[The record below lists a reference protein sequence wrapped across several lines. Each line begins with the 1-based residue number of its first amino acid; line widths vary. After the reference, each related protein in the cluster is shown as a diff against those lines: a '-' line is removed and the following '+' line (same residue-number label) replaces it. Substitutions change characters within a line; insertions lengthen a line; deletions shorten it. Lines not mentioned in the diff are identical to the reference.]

1 MFMTV
6 GPPFGSRRPL
16 AKLLLSARFVTSR
29 TALKRQIHLKTY
41 TNNNRIK
48 CDDEFA
54 SLKEWASMNVDFWKD
69 KYPAGIAADINPD
82 EYQNIQAVLKQSCQ
96 RFADKPAFSNLGKT
110 ITYGE
115 LYELSGAFAAYL
127 QQHTDLKPG
136 DRIAVQL
143 PNVLQYPIAVFGA
156 IRAGLIVVNTNPLY
170 TAREMEHQFNDSGAT
185 ALVCLANMAHLAE
198 KVVPKTAVKHVIVTE
213 VGDLLPPLKRL
224 LINSVIK
231 YVKKMVPAYHLPQ
244 AVKFNDVLAKGHGR
258 AVNDASPVSSDV
270 AVLQYTG
277 GTTGVAKG
285 AMLTH
290 RNLVANMLQCK
301 ALMGSNL
308 NEGSEILITPLP
320 LYHIYAFTFHCM
332 AMMLIGNH
340 NILISNPRD
349 LPSMVK
355 ELSKWKFSGFVG
367 LNTLFVALCNNE
379 GFRKLDFSALKV
391 TLSGGMALQLAAAER
406 WKAVTGCNICEG
418 YGMTETSPVA
428 TVNPIQ
434 KIQIGTIGIPMP
446 STLCKVI
453 TDDGVELALGEV
465 GELCVKGPQVMKGY
479 WQREDATAEILDREG
494 WLKTGDIAIIQPDGY
509 LRIVDRKKDM
519 ILVSGFNVYPNEL
532 EDVLTTLPGVLQCAA
547 IGVPD
552 EKSGEHIKLFI
563 VVKPGATLTKEQV
576 MEHMRANVT
585 GYKVPKAVEFRDVLP
600 TTNVGKILRR
610 ELRDEELKK
619 LGLKK

>member
-1 MFMTV
+1 M
-6 GPPFGSRRPL
+6 
-16 AKLLLSARFVTSR
+16 
-29 TALKRQIHLKTY
+29 IEH
-41 TNNNRIK
+41 
-48 CDDEFA
+48 
-54 SLKEWASMNVDFWKD
+54 FWKD
-69 KYPAGIAADINPD
+69 KYPAGVTADINPD
-82 EYQNIQAVLKQSCQ
+82 EFPNIQAVLKQSCQ

-115 LYELSGAFAAYL
+115 LYTLSGAFAAWL

-143 PNVLQYPIAVFGA
+143 PNVLQYPVAVFGA
-156 IRAGLIVVNTNPLY
+156 MRAGLIVVNTNPLY
-170 TAREMEHQFNDSGAT
+170 TARELEHQFNDSGAK

-198 KVVPKTAVKHVIVTE
+198 KVVPKTQVKHVIVTE
-213 VGDLLPPLKRL
+213 VADLLPPLKRL

-231 YVKKMVPAYHLPQ
+231 YVKKMVPAYHLPG
-244 AVKFNDVLAKGHGR
+244 AVRFNDALALGKGG
-258 AVNDASPVSSDV
+258 AVTEANPQSGDV

-290 RNLVANMLQCK
+290 RNLVANMLQCR

-308 NEGSEILITPLP
+308 HEGCEILITPLP

-340 NILISNPRD
+340 NVLISNPRD
-349 LPSMVK
+349 LPAMVK
-355 ELSKWKFSGFVG
+355 ELGKWKFSGFVG

-379 GFRKLDFSALKV
+379 TFRNLDFSALKI
-391 TLSGGMALQLAAAER
+391 TLSGGMALQQSVAER
-406 WKAVTGCNICEG
+406 WKTVTGCAICEG

-428 TVNPIQ
+428 AVNPTSANQ
-434 KIQIGTIGIPMP
+434 LGTIGIPVP
-446 STLCKVI
+446 STLCKIV
-453 TDDGVELALGEV
+453 DDNGQELPLGEV
-465 GELCVKGPQVMKGY
+465 GELCIKGPQVMKGY
-479 WQREDATAEILDREG
+479 WQREDATAEIIDSNG
-494 WLKTGDIAIIQPDGY
+494 WLKTGDIALIQPDGY
-509 LRIVDRKKDM
+509 MRIVDRKKDM

-532 EDVLTTLPGVLQCAA
+532 EDVLAALPGVLQCAA
-547 IGVPD
+547 IGIPD
-552 EKSGEHIKLFI
+552 EKSGEVIKVFI
-563 VVKPGATLTKEQV
+563 VVKPGMTLTKEQV

-585 GYKVPKAVEFRDVLP
+585 GYKVPKAIEFRDALP

-619 LGLKK
+619 QGLKKIA

>member
-1 MFMTV
+1 M
-6 GPPFGSRRPL
+6 
-16 AKLLLSARFVTSR
+16 
-29 TALKRQIHLKTY
+29 IE
-41 TNNNRIK
+41 N
-48 CDDEFA
+48 
-54 SLKEWASMNVDFWKD
+54 FWKD
-69 KYPAGIAADINPD
+69 KYPAGITAEINPD
-82 EYQNIQAVLKQSCQ
+82 EFPNIQAVLKQSCQ
-96 RFADKPAFSNLGKT
+96 RFANKPAFSNLGKT

-115 LYELSGAFAAYL
+115 LYALSGAFAAWL

-143 PNVLQYPIAVFGA
+143 PNVLQYPVAVFGA
-156 IRAGLIVVNTNPLY
+156 MRAGLIVVNTNPLY
-170 TAREMEHQFNDSGAT
+170 TVREMEHQFNDSGAK

-198 KVVPKTAVKHVIVTE
+198 KVVPKTQVKHVIVTE
-213 VGDLLPPLKRL
+213 VADLLPPLKRL

-231 YVKKMVPAYHLPQ
+231 YVKKMVPAYNLPRAVRFNDTLALGKGQPVTEANPQ
-244 AVKFNDVLAKGHGR
+244 AN
-258 AVNDASPVSSDV
+258 DV

-290 RNLVANMLQCK
+290 RNLVANMLQCR

-308 NEGSEILITPLP
+308 HEGCEILITPLP

-340 NILISNPRD
+340 NVLISNPRD
-349 LPSMVK
+349 LPAMVK
-355 ELSKWKFSGFVG
+355 ELGKWKFSGFVG

-379 GFRKLDFSALKV
+379 AFRALDFSALKI
-391 TLSGGMALQLAAAER
+391 TLSGGMALQLSVAER
-406 WKAVTGCNICEG
+406 WKSVTGCAICEG

-428 TVNPIQ
+428 AVNPAEANQ
-434 KIQIGTIGIPMP
+434 VGTIGIPVP

-453 TDDGVELALGEV
+453 DDAGNELALGET

-479 WQREDATAEILDREG
+479 WQREDATREILDSDG
-494 WLKTGDIAIIQPDGY
+494 WLKTGDIALIQPDGY
-509 LRIVDRKKDM
+509 MRIVDRKKDM

-532 EDVLTTLPGVLQCAA
+532 EDVLAGLPGVLQCAA

-552 EKSGEHIKLFI
+552 EKSGEVIKVFI
-563 VVKPGATLTKEQV
+563 VVKPGMTVTKEQV

-585 GYKVPKAVEFRDVLP
+585 GYKVPRYIEFRDALP

-619 LGLKK
+619 QGLKKIA

>member
-1 MFMTV
+1 MIE
-6 GPPFGSRRPL
+6 G
-16 AKLLLSARFVTSR
+16 
-29 TALKRQIHLKTY
+29 
-41 TNNNRIK
+41 
-48 CDDEFA
+48 
-54 SLKEWASMNVDFWKD
+54 FWKD
-69 KYPAGIAADINPD
+69 KYPAGIAAEINPD
-82 EYQNIQAVLKQSCQ
+82 EYPNIQTVLRQSCQ

-115 LYELSGAFAAYL
+115 LYELSGAFAAWL
-127 QQHTDLKPG
+127 QQHTDLQPG

-143 PNVLQYPIAVFGA
+143 PNLLQYPIAVFGA

-170 TAREMEHQFNDSGAT
+170 TAREMEHQFNDSGAK

-198 KVVPKTAVKHVIVTE
+198 KVVPQTSVKHVIVTE
-213 VGDLLPPLKRL
+213 VADMLSPFKRL

-231 YVKKMVPAYHLPQ
+231 YVKKMVPAYHLPK
-244 AVKFNDVLAKGHGR
+244 AIKFNDVLSKGHGQS
-258 AVNDASPVSSDV
+258 VNEANPSSNDV

-290 RNLVANMLQCK
+290 RNLIANMLQCK

-308 NEGSEILITPLP
+308 NEGCEILITPLP

-332 AMMLIGNH
+332 AMMLLGNH

-349 LPSMVK
+349 LPAMVK
-355 ELSKWKFSGFVG
+355 ELSKWKFTGFVG
-367 LNTLFVALCNNE
+367 LNTLFVALCNSDA
-379 GFRKLDFSALKV
+379 FRKLDFSPLKV
-391 TLSGGMALQLAAAER
+391 TLSGGMALQLSVAER
-406 WKAVTGCNICEG
+406 WKTVTGCPICEG

-428 TVNPIQ
+428 SVNPIQ
-434 KIQIGTIGIPMP
+434 NIQVGTIGIPMP

-453 TDDGVELALGEV
+453 NDAGEELPVGEI
-465 GELCVKGPQVMKGY
+465 GELCIKGPQVMKGY
-479 WQREDATAEILDREG
+479 WERPDATAETIDSEG
-494 WLKTGDIAIIQPDGY
+494 WLKSGDIAIIQPDGY
-509 LRIVDRKKDM
+509 MRIVDRKKDM

-532 EDVLTTLPGVLQCAA
+532 EDVMASLPGVLQSAA
-547 IGVPD
+547 IGLPD
-552 EKSGEHIKLFI
+552 EKAGEVIKVYI
-563 VVKPGATLTKEQV
+563 VVKPGMTLTKEQV
-576 MEHMRANVT
+576 MTHMRANLT
-585 GYKVPKAVEFRDVLP
+585 AYKAPKMIEFRESLP